1 MDRLG
6 RNLDDLRRLVLELTG
21 LSVHVQ
27 FLKES
32 LTFTGEDSRM
42 ANLLLGIMGAFAQFD
57 RELIQERQREGIVLA
72 KKRRAYV
79 GPKRSL
85 TASQEVD
92 LLR

>member
-1 MDRLG
+1 
-6 RNLDDLRRLVLELTG
+6 
-21 LSVHVQ
+21 
-27 FLKES
+27 
-32 LTFTGEDSRM
+32 M